1 MMAKNIAIVGVLLTI
16 IQYSTIYA
24 QTAPTTEATD
34 TASFKRFYTG
44 VQLGTGNASA
54 HTFMAKPIRDNGHSL
69 FTGML
74 VTNIDVG
81 FALTKNLVLISG
93 FQSQIHSLQFDV
105 SGETHRFNGARH
117 QVPLG
122 IRTYLQDASPFGN
135 LPMQVF
141 IDFSA
146 YYAFNSDGTLSA
158 EEAEVSIE
166 SPFNGFGS
174 MAGIGMLFFENN
186 RSGVTIAY
194 NVFTD
199 LSGSHARVA
208 GGYFTLGLQSNF

>member
-1 MMAKNIAIVGVLLTI
+1 MTTKNIAIVGLLLTI

-24 QTAPTTEATD
+24 QTAPTTETTD

-44 VQLGTGNASA
+44 VQFGTGNASA
-54 HTFMAKPIRDNGHSL
+54 HTFMGMPIRDNGHSL

-74 VTNIDVG
+74 VTNIDIG
-81 FALTKNLVLISG
+81 FALTKNLVLFSG
-93 FQSQIHSLQFDV
+93 FHSQMHSLQFDV

-122 IRTYLQDASPFGN
+122 IRTYLQNTSPFGN

-146 YYAFNSDGTLSA
+146 YYAFNSDGALNA

-166 SPFNGFGS
+166 SPFNGFGGI
-174 MAGIGMLFFENN
+174 AGIGMLFFEND
-186 RSGVTIAY
+186 RSGITLAY
-194 NVFTD
+194 NVFAD